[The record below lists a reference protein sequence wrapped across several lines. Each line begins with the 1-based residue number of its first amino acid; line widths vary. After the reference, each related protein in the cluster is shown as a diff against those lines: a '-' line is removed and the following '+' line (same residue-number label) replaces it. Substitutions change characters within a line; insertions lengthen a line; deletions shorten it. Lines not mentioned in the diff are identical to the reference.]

1 MTPRKIKIRQIDK
14 SEYVIYGKK
23 AQEFYQTMFQAEKA
37 GNWNAVGLNAVHCAI
52 SASDALLIKFVG
64 KRSISDDH
72 MVVVDLLLSSIKLSG
87 IKEKANSLRK
97 IIAEKNLIEY
107 ENRNFTRKDAQNIIK
122 RTERFYHW
130 AIEILK

>member
-1 MTPRKIKIRQIDK
+1 MIAKKFKTRQLDK
-14 SEYVIYGKK
+14 SEYVIYSRK

-52 SASDALLIKFVG
+52 SASDALLVKFSG

-72 MVVVDLLLSSIKLSG
+72 MVVIDLLLSNIKLSG
-87 IKEKANSLRK
+87 LKEKANFLRR
-97 IIAEKNLIEY
+97 IIAEKNIIEY
-107 ENRNFTRKDAQNIIK
+107 ENRDFTRKDAQNIIK

-130 AIEILK
+130 AMEILR